1 MYIDIDFEGN
11 KLTFNI
17 KKEITFFSKHTGVGL
32 KKIEASV
39 YVDKEIHE
47 NITKIIEK
55 ARKTGINSIDK
66 QGKMLKKWK
75 IKNSTYSYI
84 ENKPIS
90 RYYHYL
96 ELEEIEDL
104 HIDSLIINELTF
116 HPYSYSEEFVRDALI
131 IDAKANLSELQ
142 FTKVKKLIEKNDYFK
157 VIRHGISDEP
167 REMKLGLP
175 LWSKHKDTIKY
186 KIILSEKKYFET
198 KEKNINYS
206 YPMILNMSFLL
217 AKQDGIL
224 KELLTIL
231 SSKKVL
237 TNEEITEIKEKA
249 STQTRRREIDF
260 YQVKDIDEFLQTI

>member
-17 KKEITFFSKHTGVGL
+17 KKEIPFFSKHTGVGL

-55 ARKTGINSIDK
+55 AKKTGINSIDK
-66 QGKMLKKWK
+66 QGEMLKKWK
-75 IKNSTYSYI
+75 IEKSTYSCI
-84 ENKPIS
+84 ENK
-90 RYYHYL
+90 YDHCL

-104 HIDSLIINELTF
+104 HVDSLIIDKLTF
-116 HPYSYSEEFVRDALI
+116 HPYAYKEEFIHDALI
-131 IDAKANLSELQ
+131 IDAKVGLSEVQ
-142 FTKVKKLIEKNDYFK
+142 FTEVKKLIEKNDYFK
-157 VIRHGISDEP
+157 VVRYGISDES

-186 KIILSEKKYFET
+186 CFILSEKKYFET
-198 KEKNINYS
+198 QNKNLFDKLLYKLSQRIIN
-206 YPMILNMSFLL
+206 MGILL

-231 SSKKVL
+231 SSKKIL

-249 STQTRRREIDF
+249 SNQTRSREIDF
-260 YQVKDIDEFLQTI
+260 YQVKDIDEFS

>member
-1 MYIDIDFEGN
+1 MYIDIDFEVN

-17 KKEITFFSKHTGVGL
+17 KKELTFFSKHTGVRL

-47 NITKIIEK
+47 DITKIIEK
-55 ARKTGINSIDK
+55 SKKTGINSIDK

-84 ENKPIS
+84 ENKSIAK
-90 RYYHYL
+90 YYHNL

-104 HIDSLIINELTF
+104 YIDRLIVDELTF
-116 HPYSYSEEFVRDALI
+116 HPYAYKEEFIHDALI
-131 IDAKANLSELQ
+131 IYAKVRLSKVQ
-142 FTKVKKLIEKNDYFK
+142 FTEVKKLIEKKDYFK
-157 VIRHGISDEP
+157 VVRYGISDKP
-167 REMKLGLP
+167 REMKLELP

-186 KIILSEKKYFET
+186 KIMLSEKRYFET
-198 KEKNINYS
+198 KKETINHF
-206 YPMILNMSFLL
+206 YPMILNMSLLL

-237 TNEEITEIKEKA
+237 TNKEITEIKEKA
-249 STQTRRREIDF
+249 SNQTWSREIDF
-260 YQVKDIDEFLQTI
+260 FQVKDIDEFL